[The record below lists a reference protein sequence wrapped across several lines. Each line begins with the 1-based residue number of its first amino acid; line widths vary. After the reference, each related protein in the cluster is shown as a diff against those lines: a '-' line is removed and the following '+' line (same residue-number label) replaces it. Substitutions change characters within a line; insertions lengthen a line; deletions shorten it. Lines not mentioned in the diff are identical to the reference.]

1 MKLPRE
7 LRAELEATG
16 FPWTLERGSRHLHL
30 RVGGRLA
37 AILPY
42 GASAD
47 ADRAMRN
54 TIAQIRRTARQLNE
68 ENTRANT
75 AP

>member
-16 FPWTLERGSRHLHL
+16 LPWTLERGSRHLHL

-42 GASAD
+42 GTGASV
-47 ADRAMRN
+47 DRAMRN
-54 TIAQIRRTARQLNE
+54 TIAQIRRTVRQLKQE
-68 ENTRANT
+68 SSHANT
-75 AP
+75 AS